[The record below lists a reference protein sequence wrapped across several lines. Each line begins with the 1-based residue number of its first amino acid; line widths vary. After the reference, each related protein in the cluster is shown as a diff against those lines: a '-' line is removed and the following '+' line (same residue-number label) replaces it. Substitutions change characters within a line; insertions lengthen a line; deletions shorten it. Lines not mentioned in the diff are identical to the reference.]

1 MFPSLTD
8 TFGLVV
14 LEAMSSGTPV
24 AAYDATGPRDV
35 IPGSNAGTITPV
47 DGDLAAGAIAWRDLN
62 RETCRKYAEGY
73 SWRACA
79 EAFIENLQPLPA
91 PARKRFW
98 QKIRLRR
105 RKKPLELVIP
115 PLLDLSP
122 KPKEAP
128 ETSEEPDDKP

>member
-1 MFPSLTD
+1 M
-8 TFGLVV
+8 
-14 LEAMSSGTPV
+14 
-24 AAYDATGPRDV
+24 

-47 DGDLAAGAIAWRDLN
+47 DGDLAAGAIACLDLN